1 MQYFFYS
8 IIYILFII
16 KTSNFKQKNN
26 NYISNFNIKL
36 TLFSLQNKTFNFNFL
51 KKLNNNNLKLEEC
64 DPGYWG
70 ENCTELCNV
79 TTEFCEICEQQ
90 SGKCTQCE
98 YGFHLDTNNKCICGI
113 HCKNEKNCSK
123 EFGCEECEEGF
134 FDKYCNSSCIEKT
147 EYCIEC
153 EIENGTCLACNE
165 SAYFINDTCKKC
177 PDNCLGCI
185 SGNKC
190 INCINDTLYGEACEK
205 NCTHCSKSTLFK
217 RICDR
222 LTGECKNKT
231 CAENFT
237 GIRCDECINGQWGYD
252 NCSNLCSKNCMLDS
266 CNITDGSCDCK
277 IGWWGELCDKECD
290 ISCNPFTGCSKE
302 GICTECSIDY
312 FYNQTSKQ
320 CEKCPEL
327 CDGCSESSCKKCIKG
342 FYGDFC
348 EMNCPKNCLDTICL
362 KDSGE
367 CEKCEKGFF
376 NKTCSDKCEGCE
388 EGCLMNNGECINH
401 ICSYNYYKNIFC
413 EKMCSSSCFNGC
425 DLYTGNCTE
434 CNDNSKWGINCE
446 LDCDEECKLN
456 SDNYF
461 NVAECCFVKSNYEFN
476 SFEVVLDNKKSN
488 NKEYPFLN
496 LAFDDEKYLFQDL
509 GDKMYLFQALVDF
522 ESNSEL
528 IIFAKNE
535 EITFLNENDKYKI
548 IISNDLYEFKI
559 ISEICNISDYK
570 TSKFLGIEINGYS
583 CEKKIYLNQIY
594 TKINFTIVKNIISI
608 NENLFDYKEKIQ
620 AIIGLGLLNKLSEN
634 LYNNGIISKNI
645 FIVSNNTKI
654 LFGDYSKNIKND
666 FHLLSSFYSF
676 KPLDY
681 NGPNKIKL
689 NLTGLI
695 FLQRKAY
702 NYSTKN
708 NPIIEINYKEN
719 SEIILSKKT
728 LQVFFEKLYFDTYF
742 SKKYCYSEQNKNI
755 EYFCSKKMK
764 NKFKNLP
771 DFGLIFDNYAYN
783 LSPKIL
789 FKKID
794 DDKYKFIISLSYD
807 DNDDK
812 IILGK
817 DFLNEFGIVY
827 NNGLKNIGLFGNVK
841 NVKGMK
847 LEKIPNFSDNK
858 FSYSFWTI
866 IIIFLIVL
874 IIIIFY
880 IINYKCCKNFSE
892 DEEEDEDEY
901 NQINY

>member
-16 KTSNFKQKNN
+16 KTFDFKQKNN
-26 NYISNFNIKL
+26 NYISYFNIKL
-36 TLFSLQNKTFNFNFL
+36 NLFSFQNKTFNFNFL
-51 KKLNNNNLKLEEC
+51 KKLNNNNLFLEEC
-64 DPGYWG
+64 SPGYWG
-70 ENCTELCNV
+70 DECTKLCNE
-79 TTEFCEICEQQ
+79 TTDYCEICEQQ
-90 SGKCTQCE
+90 SGICTQCE
-98 YGFHLDTNNKCICGI
+98 YGFHLDTNNQCICGI
-113 HCKNEKNCSK
+113 HCLNEKNCSK
-123 EFGCEECEEGF
+123 EDGCEECEIGF
-134 FDKYCNSSCIEKT
+134 FDKFCNSSCYEKT
-147 EYCIEC
+147 EFCIEC
-153 EIENGTCLACNE
+153 EKENGTCLACNE
-165 SAYFINDTCKKC
+165 SQAYLFNDTCMDC
-177 PDNCLGCI
+177 PDNCVGCRAENDCI
-185 SGNKC
+185 DC
-190 INCINDTLYGEACEK
+190 INQTLYGKACEN
-205 NCTHCSKSTLFK
+205 NCTHCSPSSFFK

-222 LTGECKNKT
+222 FSGECKNKT

-252 NCSNLCSKNCMLDS
+252 NCSNLCSKNCKLDN

-277 IGWWGELCDKECD
+277 IGYWGYLCDKECD

-302 GICTECSIDY
+302 GNCTDCNIDY
-312 FYNQTSKQ
+312 FYNETSKK

-327 CDGCSESSCKKCIKG
+327 CDGCSIHGCEKCIKG

-348 EMNCPKNCLDTICL
+348 DKNCPKNCLDTKCE

-367 CEKCEKGFF
+367 CQNCEKGFF
-376 NKTCSDKCEGCE
+376 NENCTERCVGCQ
-388 EGCLMNNGECINH
+388 EGCLMDNGECINH
-401 ICSYNYYKNIFC
+401 ICSDNYYGNIFC
-413 EKMCSSSCFNGC
+413 NFSCSPSCFKGC

-434 CNDNSKWGINCE
+434 CNNNTKWGKNCE
-446 LDCDEECKLN
+446 VDCDEECKLN
-456 SDNYF
+456 RDNYF
-461 NVAECCFVKSNYEFN
+461 NVAECCYVKSNYEFN
-476 SFEVVLDNKKSN
+476 SFDVALDNKKDN
-488 NKEYPFLN
+488 NKDYQFLN
-496 LAFDDEKYLFQDL
+496 LALGDEKF
-509 GDKMYLFQALVDF
+509 LFQALVDF

-528 IIFAKNE
+528 IIFAKDE
-535 EITFLNENDKYKI
+535 EITFLNENDENKI
-548 IISNDLYEFKI
+548 IISNNLYKI
-559 ISEICNISDYK
+559 DNISEICDDSDYK

-583 CEKKIYLNQIY
+583 CEKKIYLNNNIY
-594 TKINFTIVKNIISI
+594 TNINFIIVKNIISI
-608 NENLFDYKEKIQ
+608 NENLFDYKNEIQ

-702 NYSTKN
+702 NYSEKN

-719 SEIILSKKT
+719 SEIIFNKKK

-783 LSPKIL
+783 LSPEIL

-794 DDKYKFIISLSYD
+794 GDKYKFIISLSYD

-812 IILGK
+812 IILGR

-841 NVKGMK
+841 NVKGMN
-847 LEKIPNFSDNK
+847 LEKIPNFSDN
-858 FSYSFWTI
+858 SYSFWTI
-866 IIIFLIVL
+866 IIIFSIFII
-874 IIIIFY
+874 IIIIF
-880 IINYKCCKNFSE
+880 IINYKYGKNFSE
-892 DEEEDEDEY
+892 DEEEDEDKY